1 MLLSLQP
8 QTQCPLSHPTV
19 TSTTV
24 AHTPASTITTCG
36 PFLLH
41 FSPPG
46 EHHQARGGADLDG
59 SERLS
64 VDRSF

>member
-8 QTQCPLSHPTV
+8 QAQCPLSHPSV
-19 TSTTV
+19 ASTTV
-24 AHTPASTITTCG
+24 VHTPTSTITTYG
-36 PFLLH
+36 PFLLP

-46 EHHQARGGADLDG
+46 EHHQARGGADLNG
-59 SERLS
+59 SELLS